1 MTTQRPPT
9 PTLPPGPGASMAGLL
24 TPLASEARP
33 GAPGVS
39 NASGAPGSAG
49 ETASAAS
56 SSASRQAATPP
67 LDSHAAMPGAPS
79 PRRRR
84 RPSLQG
90 VLRRTHLR
98 LAVSAV
104 VLAAVSLTLVAWI
117 ALRAYAENNLLLLG
131 RSLAY
136 TAEAAVVFGDRVAA
150 QEGIAVI
157 ANEEDV
163 VQVRV
168 LDAHGA
174 QFALWRRPD
183 GGTLARVERT
193 VADIALPGPVTLP
206 IRHDGKIVGQIE
218 VQGQGHQFFVFLLS
232 GVGGV
237 LACLLVTFAV
247 ANVLAKRMHRDIVK
261 PLRALAEV
269 AHAVR
274 RERAFHQRVAPT
286 PLAELKELGDDF
298 NALLDEFEGWQNHL
312 RAQNATLAH
321 QANHDPLTGLPNRGY
336 FEARLAQ
343 ALSDAHE
350 LGTHVALLYLDSDR
364 FKEINDRLGHNAG
377 DAVLVAIAERL
388 RQPLREG
395 DLVARL
401 GGDEFAVM
409 LPGVR
414 QTSNAVRL
422 AQSLLAAMEKPIP
435 LPDGSEVTTSMSI
448 GVALYPNHANDAPG
462 LLRTADAAMYQAKRA
477 GVGTWHVAKHL
488 A

>member
-1 MTTQRPPT
+1 MTTRLPPT
-9 PTLPPGPGASMAGLL
+9 HPPPPGAGSAVAGLL
-24 TPLASEARP
+24 SPQTTAPDQYSTGT
-33 GAPGVS
+33 GAPATS
-39 NASGAPGSAG
+39 APTTHSPP
-49 ETASAAS
+49 
-56 SSASRQAATPP
+56 SASQPAAPP
-67 LDSHAAMPGAPS
+67 RHPAGLPATTGTTG
-79 PRRRR
+79 RRRR

-90 VLRRTHLR
+90 LLRRTHLR

-104 VLAAVSLTLVAWI
+104 VLAAVSLSLVAWL
-117 ALRAYAENNLLLLG
+117 ALRSYAENNLQLIG

-150 QEGIAVI
+150 QEAIALI
-157 ANEEDV
+157 ANDEDV

-168 LDAHGA
+168 LDAQDN
-174 QFALWRRPD
+174 QFALWRRAD
-183 GGTLARVERT
+183 GGTLARVERV
-193 VADIALPGPVTLP
+193 VADIALPGPVTSP
-206 IRHDGKIVGQIE
+206 IRHDGKDVGRIE
-218 VQGQGHQFFVFLLS
+218 VQGQGHQFFLFLIS
-232 GVGGV
+232 GIGGV

-247 ANVLAKRMHRDIVK
+247 ANLLAKRMHHDIVK

-274 RERAFHQRVAPT
+274 RERAFHQRVAAT

-298 NALLDEFEGWQNHL
+298 NALLDEFEGWQSHL

-321 QANHDPLTGLPNRGY
+321 QANHDPLTGLPNRAY
-336 FEARLAQ
+336 FESRLSQ
-343 ALSDAHE
+343 ALVDASE

-364 FKEINDRLGHNAG
+364 FKEINDQLGHDAG

-422 AQSLLAAMEKPIP
+422 AQSLLAAMEKPIA
-435 LPDGSEVTTSMSI
+435 LPGGGEVVTSMSI
-448 GVALYPNHANDAPG
+448 GVALYPTHASDASA
-462 LLRTADAAMYQAKRA
+462 LLRAADAAMYQAKRA
-477 GVGTWHVAKHL
+477 GVGTWHVAESPKE
-488 A
+488 

>member
-1 MTTQRPPT
+1 MTTQRPPS
-9 PTLPPGPGASMAGLL
+9 PPMRPGASSVTGLL
-24 TPLASEARP
+24 PVDGLADASAESEREPPLASPHLA
-33 GAPGVS
+33 
-39 NASGAPGSAG
+39 
-49 ETASAAS
+49 ASAAV
-56 SSASRQAATPP
+56 R
-67 LDSHAAMPGAPS
+67 H
-79 PRRRR
+79 R
-84 RPSLQG
+84 RPSLQR

-104 VLAAVSLTLVAWI
+104 VLAAVSLSLVAWI
-117 ALRAYAENNLLLLG
+117 ALRVYAENNLLLIG

-136 TAEAAVVFGDRVAA
+136 TTEAAVVFGDRVAA
-150 QEGIAVI
+150 QEAIALI
-157 ANEEDV
+157 ASDEDLA
-163 VQVRV
+163 QVRV
-168 LDAHGA
+168 LDAGGA

-183 GGTLARVERT
+183 GGALTQVERA
-193 VADIALPGPVTLP
+193 VASFALPGPVTLP
-206 IRHDGKIVGQIE
+206 IRHDGRLVGSIE
-218 VQGQGHQFFVFLLS
+218 VQGQGHQFFLFLLT

-247 ANVLAKRMHRDIVK
+247 ANVLAKRMHHDIVK

-274 RERAFHQRVAPT
+274 RERAFHQRVAAT

-321 QANHDPLTGLPNRGY
+321 QANHDRLTGLPNRAY
-336 FEARLAQ
+336 FESRLAK
-343 ALSDAHE
+343 ALADARE
-350 LGTHVALLYLDSDR
+350 MGTHVALLYLDSDR
-364 FKEINDRLGHNAG
+364 FKEINDHLGHGAG
-377 DAVLVAIAERL
+377 DAVLVSIAERL

-409 LPGVR
+409 LVGVR

-422 AQSLLAAMEKPIP
+422 AQTLLAAMEKPIA
-435 LPDGSEVTTSMSI
+435 LPDGAEIVTSMSI
-448 GVALYPNHANDAPG
+448 GVALYPIHAADAVA

-477 GVGTWHVAKHL
+477 GVGTWHVADIPTG
-488 A
+488 AAAARRSS

>member
-1 MTTQRPPT
+1 MTTRLPPT
-9 PTLPPGPGASMAGLL
+9 HPPPSGAGSAVAGLL
-24 TPLASEARP
+24 SPQTPPPDVYSTGTGT
-33 GAPGVS
+33 GAPASS
-39 NASGAPGSAG
+39 NAS
-49 ETASAAS
+49 
-56 SSASRQAATPP
+56 TPP
-67 LDSHAAMPGAPS
+67 ASPPAAPPSHQAGRSATTGTTG
-79 PRRRR
+79 RRR

-90 VLRRTHLR
+90 LLRRTHLR

-104 VLAAVSLTLVAWI
+104 VLAAVSLSLVAWL
-117 ALRAYAENNLLLLG
+117 ALRSYAENNLQLIG

-150 QEGIAVI
+150 QEAIALI
-157 ANEEDV
+157 ANDEDV

-168 LDAHGA
+168 LDAYDN
-174 QFALWRRPD
+174 QFALWRRAD
-183 GGTLARVERT
+183 GGTLARVERI
-193 VADIALPGPVTLP
+193 VADFALPGPVTSP
-206 IRHDGKIVGQIE
+206 IRHDGKEVGHIE
-218 VQGQGHQFFVFLLS
+218 VQGQGHQFFLFLIS
-232 GVGGV
+232 GIGGV

-247 ANVLAKRMHRDIVK
+247 ANLLAKRMHRDIVK

-274 RERAFHQRVAPT
+274 RERAFHQRVAAT

-298 NALLDEFEGWQNHL
+298 NALLDEFEGWQSHL

-321 QANHDPLTGLPNRGY
+321 QANHDPLTGLPNRAY
-336 FEARLAQ
+336 FESRLSQ
-343 ALSDAHE
+343 ALVDASE

-364 FKEINDRLGHNAG
+364 FKEINDQLGHDAG

-422 AQSLLAAMEKPIP
+422 AQSLLASMEKTIA
-435 LPDGSEVTTSMSI
+435 LPGGGEVVTSMSI
-448 GVALYPNHANDAPG
+448 GVALYPTHASDASA
-462 LLRTADAAMYQAKRA
+462 LLRSADAAMYQAKRA
-477 GVGTWHVAKHL
+477 GVGTWHVAESPKG
-488 A
+488 

>member
-1 MTTQRPPT
+1 
-9 PTLPPGPGASMAGLL
+9 MAGLL
-24 TPLASEARP
+24 PP
-33 GAPGVS
+33 QVPVDV
-39 NASGAPGSAG
+39 SAG
-49 ETASAAS
+49 AAANEPPPS
-56 SSASRQAATPP
+56 PSSAEAPASPP
-67 LDSHAAMPGAPS
+67 SS
-79 PRRRR
+79 RRR
-84 RPSLQG
+84 RPSLQR

-104 VLAAVSLTLVAWI
+104 VLAALLLSFVAWV
-117 ALRAYAENNLLLLG
+117 ALRAYAENNLMLIG

-150 QEGIAVI
+150 QEAIAVI
-157 ANEEDV
+157 ANDEDV

-168 LDAHGA
+168 LDARGA

-183 GGTLARVERT
+183 GGTLAQVERT

-206 IRHDGKIVGQIE
+206 IRHDGQIVGQIE
-218 VQGQGHQFFVFLLS
+218 VQGQGRQFFLFLLS
-232 GVGGV
+232 GIGGV

-247 ANVLAKRMHRDIVK
+247 SNVLAKRMHRDIVK

-274 RERAFHQRVAPT
+274 RERAFHQRVAAT
-286 PLAELKELGDDF
+286 PIAELKELGDDF

-321 QANHDPLTGLPNRGY
+321 QANHDTLTGLPNRAY
-336 FEARLAQ
+336 FETRLAQ
-343 ALSDAHE
+343 ALSEARE
-350 LGTHVALLYLDSDR
+350 LGTHVALLYLDGNR
-364 FKEINDRLGHNAG
+364 FKDINDQMGHEAG
-377 DAVLVAIAERL
+377 DAVLVTIAERL

-422 AQSLLAAMEKPIP
+422 AQNLLAAMHAPIV
-435 LPDGSEVTTSMSI
+435 LPDGSQLVTSLSI
-448 GVALYPNHANDAPG
+448 GVALYPTHAGDVSA
-462 LLRTADAAMYQAKRA
+462 LLRAADAAMYQAKRA
-477 GVGTWHVAKHL
+477 GSGTWHVAQSPKE
-488 A
+488 

>member
-1 MTTQRPPT
+1 MTIQRPPT
-9 PTLPPGPGASMAGLL
+9 PTLPPGTGAPMAGLL
-24 TPLASEARP
+24 SPLASEART
-33 GAPGVS
+33 GAPG
-39 NASGAPGSAG
+39 AAG
-49 ETASAAS
+49 DPPSAAVNG
-56 SSASRQAATPP
+56 ASRRNDHLPP
-67 LDSHAAMPGAPS
+67 FDNQPAMASTRG
-79 PRRRR
+79 PRRRA
-84 RPSLQG
+84 RPSLQR

-117 ALRAYAENNLLLLG
+117 GLRAYAENNLMLLG

-150 QEGIAVI
+150 QEGIALI
-157 ANEEDV
+157 ANDEDV

-168 LDAHGA
+168 LDANGA

-183 GGTLARVERT
+183 GGTLTRLERT

-206 IRHDGKIVGQIE
+206 IRHDGNVVGHIE

-336 FEARLAQ
+336 FESRLAQ
-343 ALSDAHE
+343 ALIDAHE

-364 FKEINDRLGHNAG
+364 FKEINDQMGHDAG
-377 DAVLVAIAERL
+377 DAVLITIAERL

-422 AQSLLAAMEKPIP
+422 AQSLLVAMEKPIP
-435 LPDGSEVTTSMSI
+435 LPDGGEVITSMSI
-448 GVALYPNHANDAPG
+448 GVALYPNHAADAPG
-462 LLRTADAAMYQAKRA
+462 LLRMADAAMYQAKRA
-477 GVGTWHVAKHL
+477 GVGTWHVAQSL

>member
-1 MTTQRPPT
+1 MR
-9 PTLPPGPGASMAGLL
+9 S
-24 TPLASEARP
+24 
-33 GAPGVS
+33 
-39 NASGAPGSAG
+39 
-49 ETASAAS
+49 
-56 SSASRQAATPP
+56 
-67 LDSHAAMPGAPS
+67 
-79 PRRRR
+79 R
-84 RPSLQG
+84 RPSLQR

-104 VLAAVSLTLVAWI
+104 VLAALSLSLVAWI
-117 ALRAYAENNLLLLG
+117 ALRAYAENNLLLVG

-150 QEGIAVI
+150 QEAIALI
-157 ANEEDV
+157 ANDEDV

-168 LDAHGA
+168 VDARNA
-174 QFALWRRPD
+174 QFAMWRRAD
-183 GGTLARVERT
+183 GGTLAKIERT

-206 IRHDGKIVGQIE
+206 IRHDGNVVGQIE
-218 VQGQGHQFFVFLLS
+218 VQGQGKQFFVFLVS
-232 GVGGV
+232 GIGGV

-274 RERAFHQRVAPT
+274 RERAFHQRVAAT
-286 PLAELKELGDDF
+286 PIAELKELGDDF

-321 QANHDPLTGLPNRGY
+321 QANHDPLTGLPNRAY
-336 FEARLAQ
+336 FESRLTQ
-343 ALSDAHE
+343 ALGEARE
-350 LGTHVALLYLDSDR
+350 LGTHVALLYLDSNR
-364 FKEINDRLGHNAG
+364 FKDINDQLGHDAG
-377 DAVLVAIAERL
+377 DAVLVAIAQRL

-422 AQSLLAAMEKPIP
+422 AQTLLSSMEKPIA
-435 LPDGSEVTTSMSI
+435 LPGGDDLVTSMSI
-448 GVALYPNHANDAPG
+448 GVALYPTHAHDAST
-462 LLRTADAAMYQAKRA
+462 LLRAADAAMYQAKRA
-477 GVGTWHVAKHL
+477 GLGTWHVAQSAKE
-488 A
+488 

>member
-1 MTTQRPPT
+1 MTIQRPPIPP
-9 PTLPPGPGASMAGLL
+9 PTGAPDAPFMPQAPLAGLSSAEMPGHAAADTHVNGASHDRPLSAPAGAADA
-24 TPLASEARP
+24 PAR
-33 GAPGVS
+33 
-39 NASGAPGSAG
+39 
-49 ETASAAS
+49 
-56 SSASRQAATPP
+56 
-67 LDSHAAMPGAPS
+67 H
-79 PRRRR
+79 RR

-117 ALRAYAENNLLLLG
+117 ALRVYAENNLLLLG

-136 TAEAAVVFGDRVAA
+136 TVEAAVVFGDRVAA
-150 QEGIAVI
+150 QEAIALI
-157 ANEEDV
+157 AHEEDV

-168 LDAHGA
+168 LDARGA

-183 GGTLARVERT
+183 GGALATLERA
-193 VADIALPGPVTLP
+193 VADVALPGPVTLP
-206 IRHDGKIVGQIE
+206 IRHDGDVVGHIE

-247 ANVLAKRMHRDIVK
+247 ATVLAKRMHRDIVK

-274 RERAFHQRVAPT
+274 RERAFHQRVAAT
-286 PLAELKELGDDF
+286 PIAELKELGDDF

-321 QANHDPLTGLPNRGY
+321 QANHDQLTGLPNRAY
-336 FEARLAQ
+336 FESRLAQ
-343 ALSDAHE
+343 ALVDAHE

-364 FKEINDRLGHNAG
+364 FKEINDHQGHDAG

-422 AQSLLAAMEKPIP
+422 AQSLLVAMEKPIA
-435 LPDGSEVTTSMSI
+435 LPGGGEIVTSMSI
-448 GVALYPNHANDAPG
+448 GVALYPTHAPDAPA
-462 LLRTADAAMYQAKRA
+462 LLRAADAAMYQAKRA
-477 GVGTWHVAKHL
+477 GVGTWHVAESPKG
-488 A
+488 

>member
-1 MTTQRPPT
+1 MRY
-9 PTLPPGPGASMAGLL
+9 
-24 TPLASEARP
+24 
-33 GAPGVS
+33 
-39 NASGAPGSAG
+39 
-49 ETASAAS
+49 
-56 SSASRQAATPP
+56 
-67 LDSHAAMPGAPS
+67 
-79 PRRRR
+79 R
-84 RPSLQG
+84 RPSLQRA
-90 VLRRTHLR
+90 LRRTHLR

-104 VLAAVSLTLVAWI
+104 VFAALLLSLVAWL
-117 ALRAYAENNLLLLG
+117 ALRTYAENNLMLLG

-150 QEGIAVI
+150 QEAIAVI
-157 ANEEDV
+157 ANDEDV

-168 LDAHGA
+168 LDARDA

-183 GGTLARVERT
+183 GGTLARFERT
-193 VADIALPGPVTLP
+193 IADVALPGPVTLP
-206 IRHDGKIVGQIE
+206 IRHDGKIVGRIE
-218 VQGQGHQFFVFLLS
+218 VQGQGRQFFVFLLS

-237 LACLLVTFAV
+237 LGCLLVTFAV

-274 RERAFHQRVAPT
+274 RERAFHQRVAAT
-286 PLAELKELGDDF
+286 PIAELKELGDDF

-321 QANHDPLTGLPNRGY
+321 QANHDTLTGLPNRAY
-336 FEARLAQ
+336 FESRLTQ
-343 ALSDAHE
+343 ALAEARE
-350 LGTHVALLYLDSDR
+350 LGTHVALLYLDGNR
-364 FKEINDRLGHNAG
+364 FKDINDQLGHDAG

-422 AQSLLAAMEKPIP
+422 AQNLLASMQKPIT
-435 LPDGSEVTTSMSI
+435 LPDGGEVVTSISI
-448 GVALYPNHANDAPG
+448 GVALYPTHAADASA
-462 LLRTADAAMYQAKRA
+462 LLRAADAAMYQAKRA
-477 GVGTWHVAKHL
+477 GSGTWHVAQS
-488 A
+488 ARG

>member
-1 MTTQRPPT
+1 MTTQRPPVPPMSPGSGT
-9 PTLPPGPGASMAGLL
+9 PVAGLL
-24 TPLASEARP
+24 PPHISSDAPAGDAHDPPPAAQPYMTEAP
-33 GAPGVS
+33 A
-39 NASGAPGSAG
+39 
-49 ETASAAS
+49 
-56 SSASRQAATPP
+56 
-67 LDSHAAMPGAPS
+67 
-79 PRRRR
+79 RRRG
-84 RPSLQG
+84 PSLQR

-104 VLAAVSLTLVAWI
+104 VLAAVALSLVAWL
-117 ALRAYAENNLLLLG
+117 ALRAYAENNLMLIG

-150 QEGIAVI
+150 QEAIALI
-157 ANEEDV
+157 ATDEDV
-163 VQVRV
+163 FQVRV
-168 LDAHGA
+168 LDANNA
-174 QFALWRRPD
+174 QFALWRRRD
-183 GGTLARVERT
+183 GGTFARVERM
-193 VADIALPGPVTLP
+193 VAEVALPGPVTLP
-206 IRHDGKIVGQIE
+206 IRHDEKIVGYVE
-218 VQGQGHQFFVFLLS
+218 VQGEGHQFFVFLMS
-232 GVGGV
+232 GVGGM

-247 ANVLAKRMHRDIVK
+247 SNVLAMRMHRDIVK

-274 RERAFHQRVAPT
+274 RERAFHQRVAAT

-321 QANHDPLTGLPNRGY
+321 QANHDQLTGLPNRAY
-336 FEARLAQ
+336 FESRLAQ
-343 ALSDAHE
+343 ALADARE

-364 FKEINDRLGHNAG
+364 FKEINDQLGHDAG

-422 AQSLLAAMEKPIP
+422 AQSVLVAMEKPIV
-435 LPDGSEVTTSMSI
+435 LPDGGEIVTSMSI
-448 GVALYPNHANDAPG
+448 GVALYPTHASDAPA
-462 LLRTADAAMYQAKRA
+462 LLRVADAAMYQAKRA
-477 GVGTWHVAKHL
+477 GVGTWHVAESPKR
-488 A
+488 